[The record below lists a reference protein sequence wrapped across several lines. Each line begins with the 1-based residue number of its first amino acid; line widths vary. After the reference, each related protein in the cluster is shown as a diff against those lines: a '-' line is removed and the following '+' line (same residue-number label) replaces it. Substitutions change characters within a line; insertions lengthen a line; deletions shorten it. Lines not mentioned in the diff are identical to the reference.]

1 MAGTH
6 GAAGLSTQLIGR
18 PAPPR
23 RVSMLDMKRNAEVDR
38 KSSLIVSTVVLT
50 LELGLLALFILFLW
64 R

>member
-1 MAGTH
+1 
-6 GAAGLSTQLIGR
+6 
-18 PAPPR
+18 
-23 RVSMLDMKRNAEVDR
+23 MLDMKRNAEVDR